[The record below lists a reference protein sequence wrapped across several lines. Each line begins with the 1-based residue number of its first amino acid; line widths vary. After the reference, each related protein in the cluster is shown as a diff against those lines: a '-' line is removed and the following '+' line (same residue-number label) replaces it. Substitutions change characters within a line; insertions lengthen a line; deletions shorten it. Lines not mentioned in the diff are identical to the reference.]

1 MSQECYEGRSY
12 FMGKLL
18 SKTLA
23 LGIISSLA
31 VTVPVF
37 ARGQDAAVAYQ
48 SQLETVYN
56 EKAHSLD
63 STKGA
68 YINFSNSSVTNAGG
82 GAIGISA
89 ATTAHEP
96 VDKIRIHLYLDRL
109 DTDNRWTQV
118 DDFDFT
124 FTPEDDPSGELT
136 IAAVEFEVNNQP
148 SGYYYRV
155 RGTHGVWKNGA
166 IETQST
172 RTDGVM
178 ITDTP

>member
-1 MSQECYEGRSY
+1 MKKGIQKILTLVTLGC
-12 FMGKLL
+12 LL
-18 SKTLA
+18 T
-23 LGIISSLA
+23 SS
-31 VTVPVF
+31 PVY
-37 ARGQDAAVAYQ
+37 A
-48 SQLETVYN
+48 
-56 EKAHSLD
+56 
-63 STKGA
+63 
-68 YINFSNSSVTNAGG
+68 SSVNTDSKFREQEVFDYETRRGDYISTSTSRLSNIGG

-109 DTDNRWTQV
+109 DSDNKWTQV

-136 IAAVEFEVNNQP
+136 IATVEFEVNNQP

-155 RGTHGVWKNGA
+155 RGTHGVWKNGV

-172 RTDGVM
+172 RTNGVM
-178 ITDTP
+178 ITNTP

>member
-1 MSQECYEGRSY
+1 MS
-12 FMGKLL
+12 KLL
-18 SKTLA
+18 SKTLVV
-23 LGIISSLA
+23 GMICSLA
-31 VTVPVF
+31 VTTPVF
-37 ARGQDAAVAYQ
+37 AKGQDASATYQ

-56 EKAHSLD
+56 EKADSFD
-63 STKGA
+63 STRGA

-109 DTDNRWTQV
+109 DSDNKWTQV

-124 FTPEDDPSGELT
+124 FTPADDPSGELT
-136 IAAVEFEVNNQP
+136 IATVSFEVNNQP

-155 RGTHGVWKNGA
+155 RGTHGVWKNGVT
-166 IETQST
+166 ETQST
-172 RTDGVM
+172 WTDGVM

>member
-1 MSQECYEGRSY
+1 MRNILKKSLVVGTICSII
-12 FMGKLL
+12 FAVPAFA
-18 SKTLA
+18 KTENIYQNNSDRYKREA
-23 LGIISSLA
+23 TAIDTTRGDYISA
-31 VTVPVF
+31 
-37 ARGQDAAVAYQ
+37 
-48 SQLETVYN
+48 
-56 EKAHSLD
+56 
-63 STKGA
+63 
-68 YINFSNSSVTNAGG
+68 SNSGITNAGG

-155 RGTHGVWKNGA
+155 RGTHGVWKNGVT
-166 IETQST
+166 ETQST
-172 RTDGVM
+172 WTDGVM

>member
-1 MSQECYEGRSY
+1 MRSTFKRLFVVGAAYSLLCVTPVMAGAETTGGKQGSQ
-12 FMGKLL
+12 FL
-18 SKTLA
+18 
-23 LGIISSLA
+23 
-31 VTVPVF
+31 
-37 ARGQDAAVAYQ
+37 
-48 SQLETVYN
+48 QLETEMIKGDQSVDNRRGDYISSS
-56 EKAHSLD
+56 HS
-63 STKGA
+63 G
-68 YINFSNSSVTNAGG
+68 VTNAGG

-172 RTDGVM
+172 RTNGVM

>member
-1 MSQECYEGRSY
+1 MKKGIQKILIFVTLGCLLTSSPVYAGSANIASKSTEQEAFDYETTRGDYISTSTSR
-12 FMGKLL
+12 L
-18 SKTLA
+18 SN
-23 LGIISSLA
+23 I
-31 VTVPVF
+31 
-37 ARGQDAAVAYQ
+37 
-48 SQLETVYN
+48 
-56 EKAHSLD
+56 
-63 STKGA
+63 
-68 YINFSNSSVTNAGG
+68 GG

-155 RGTHGVWKNGA
+155 RGTHGVWKNGVT
-166 IETQST
+166 ETQST
-172 RTDGVM
+172 WTDGVM